1 MSTKR
6 ILFVR
11 EDYDISGIA
20 NCFLKEEKISLNGF
34 ALYFEFFVVSWGKDE
49 RSWVQSL
56 RHPPILSQ

>member
-20 NCFLKEEKISLNGF
+20 NCFLKEEKNSLNGF
-34 ALYFEFFVVSWGKDE
+34 ALYFDFCCKFGKKMKD
-49 RSWVQSL
+49 RGFKV
-56 RHPPILSQ
+56 